1 MPCCK
6 PNSVVFTG
14 DAELEFERR
23 YLPVIELDERL
34 LGIEQTKIV
43 HDDFNCDEELWLNN
57 YDRMVHGSQ

>member
-6 PNSVVFTG
+6 PKNSVAFTG
-14 DAELEFERR
+14 DAELKFELR

-43 HDDFNCDEELWLNN
+43 HDDFNCDEEL
-57 YDRMVHGSQ
+57 